1 MADTALL
8 ADASAD
14 SKGGNTLLKLLVLAI
29 FGIILA
35 NVGRK
40 VAISKSDKE
49 FEERLRLADER
60 RNGADCPR
68 PSRRS

>member
-14 SKGGNTLLKLLVLAI
+14 SKGGNTLLKLLFLAI

-60 RNGADCPR
+60 RN
-68 PSRRS
+68 